1 MTLVQVTIS
10 LLVTFTSIVLA
21 LLAGAVTSGFDQ
33 VYRNDGTF
41 AGQLVEVD
49 QCFRD
54 YGPETDYMRQEFRSY
69 VAAVIASTG
78 PNEPTPKDIPHPDV
92 SKEPITGEWVSLT
105 VLLNNIRT
113 EVRELLPKEPCS
125 SAY

>member
-69 VAAVIASTG
+69 VAAVIAS
-78 PNEPTPKDIPHPDV
+78 NEPTPKDIPHPDV
-92 SKEPITGEWVSLT
+92 SKEPIMNRSGLIGGCFV
-105 VLLNNIRT
+105 
-113 EVRELLPKEPCS
+113 
-125 SAY
+125 